1 LQELVEGSAKS
12 SVYYNGGELVMAKK
26 IQSVSRPTQRATRK
40 QVESRNNE
48 NTITNQPDEHS
59 QDVHAR
65 ISERAYALYE
75 EHGREDGLALED
87 WLEAEQ
93 QVLNEG

>member
-1 LQELVEGSAKS
+1 MPTKT
-12 SVYYNGGELVMAKK
+12 
-26 IQSVSRPTQRATRK
+26 QSVSRLTQRATRNL
-40 QVESRNNE
+40 VDSRSNE
-48 NTITNQPDEHS
+48 NTRTIQPDAYS

-75 EHGREDGLALED
+75 EHDREDGHALEN

-93 QVLNEG
+93 QVLNED